1 MQALMLIDPARTIGI
16 GMWLALVMAFNVW
29 FIIWPNQKK
38 ALGIVVVEAAEK
50 AKAARMAM
58 LTSRFNTMLSIA
70 MLYCMVA
77 QQNGGL

>member
-1 MQALMLIDPARTIGI
+1 
-16 GMWLALVMAFNVW
+16 
-29 FIIWPNQKK
+29 
-38 ALGIVVVEAAEK
+38 
-50 AKAARMAM
+50 MAM

>member
-1 MQALMLIDPARTIGI
+1 
-16 GMWLALVMAFNVW
+16 MWLALIMAFNVW

-38 ALGIVVVEAAEK
+38 ALGIVTVPADEK
-50 AKAARMAM
+50 AAAARKAM
-58 LTSRFNTMLSIA
+58 LTSRFNTMLSIP